1 MKNTLRYSFFTGLLI
16 TFLSGLS
23 ACKNTDPSVMKIFV
37 RSQSNEL
44 LKDAE
49 VVIIGDVN
57 SNPATLPYVD
67 TLFTNS
73 SGYAQFNLDSYYS
86 KAGEDNPVAYFDVI
100 AKKGTLQ
107 DSAYVRCRMHITA
120 VETIFMFD

>member
-1 MKNTLRYSFFTGLLI
+1 MKNTLRYSFFASLLI
-16 TFLSGLS
+16 TLLFVTSS
-23 ACKNTDPSVMKIFV
+23 CENTDPSVMKIFV

-49 VVIIGDVN
+49 VIIIGDVN

-86 KAGEDNPVAYFDVI
+86 KAGEGNEVAYFDVI
-100 AKKGTLQ
+100 AKKNTKQ
-107 DSAYVRCRMHITA
+107 ATAYVRCRMHITA
-120 VETIFMFD
+120 VETIFILN